1 MDLHAVEINK
11 KNMEKRCAQSSPLLP
26 AQTLSDTNLKY
37 YQEISSANGES
48 GMYLGNESANREPYG
63 LLVSAMNKAHEPQME
78 AEKESD
84 MAMVEMKNTSTEDTD
99 LEEKYGIM
107 LAHEHEAGEH
117 GHHTTEQSLQS
128 HVFPWNDT
136 EKDKRSELQTPEAVA
151 TFVKEPDQENGN
163 VVLNEGDEDP
173 NESQKD
179 QAEAEADG
187 DEDYMFPSPEEME
200 KARPPEVGMV
210 FPTLQDAHR
219 FINVYGQVTG
229 FAVIKGTNYKHKKIT
244 FVCNKSRKAKD
255 TDTRQRKRRRD
266 AVEHTQCRM
275 KMTVKLVA
283 DRWEVTAAVNE
294 HNHPLWCSPLLT
306 RFFMSHKDMSEEE
319 RHFSRIL
326 QESRIKPTQIM
337 EIFRKLQGRLKN
349 IPARKVDANNR
360 KQSDRLM
367 KTRNTDIGS
376 TLEHVR
382 RLQKEQP
389 GFYYAM
395 KIDEDSTIRSIF
407 WTDARARLDYA
418 LYGDFIH
425 FNTTYRTNAYHM
437 PFASLIGINGH
448 GKPTVFG
455 WALLENDEAETFS
468 WLFRTFL
475 DVMDG
480 KKPSITMT
488 HQDSAIQKSVA
499 EVFPTVF
506 HRFSMWHVMREAAA
520 QCGGFMVNRPGM
532 EAELTHLITNSLT
545 TEEFENGWKAMLE
558 KYTAELNS
566 HLKHMYWTRSMWVP
580 VYFKH
585 VFCPF
590 IRSIGHCESTNSIF
604 KDYVL
609 QEDAIETFI
618 SQYNIFQEEAVNID
632 RFESTLEKPKYC
644 TRQPIERHAA
654 EIYTTGLFSK
664 FQKEV
669 LDASAFN
676 VFEMEK
682 DRIYTVKR
690 VLEFE
695 DSEFLHDSFA
705 VEVDMKNNTFNCIC
719 SKFERDGILCCH
731 VLRLFTQFGINEIPE
746 HYIKQR
752 WTKKFRELELQ
763 KLCIEKTGPTASQN
777 ALRYAKLMNRVA
789 EICASVSKDPN
800 QSQVFLE
807 ELERIQQKLSSRA

>member
-1 MDLHAVEINK
+1 MDLHAVEISK
-11 KNMEKRCAQSSPLLP
+11 KKMERGAESSPLLS
-26 AQTLSDTNLKY
+26 AQTLAERNLKF
-37 YQEISSANGES
+37 YQETSGANGDS
-48 GMYLGNESANREPYG
+48 GMRQGNESANREPYG
-63 LLVSAMNKAHEPQME
+63 LVASAMNKVHEAWKE
-78 AEKESD
+78 AEEESD
-84 MAMVEMKNTSTEDTD
+84 MAMVETENTSRGDTD
-99 LEEKYGIM
+99 LEERYGIM
-107 LAHEHEAGEH
+107 LAPEHEVREH
-117 GHHTTEQSLQS
+117 GNLTTRESLQS
-128 HVFPWNDT
+128 PIFLWNDT
-136 EKDKRSELQTPEAVA
+136 EMNTRSEIQVPGAGE
-151 TFVKEPDQENGN
+151 TFVQELGQDNGN
-163 VVLNEGDEDP
+163 VVLNEGDEDL
-173 NESQKD
+173 NECQKD
-179 QAEAEADG
+179 QAEADADG

-210 FPTLQDAHR
+210 FSTLQDAHR

-229 FAVIKGTNYKHKKIT
+229 FAVIKGTNYKHKKII
-244 FVCNKSRKAKD
+244 FVCNKSRKARE

-275 KMTVKLVA
+275 KVTVKLVA
-283 DRWEVTAAVNE
+283 DRWEVTAAMNE

-306 RFFMSHKDMSEEE
+306 RFFMSHKDMSDEE

-326 QESRIKPTQIM
+326 QESRIKPAKIM

-349 IPARKVDANNR
+349 VPVRKVDVNNL

-395 KIDEDSTIRSIF
+395 KTDEDSTIRSIF
-407 WTDARARLDYA
+407 WTDARARLDYT

-425 FNTTYRTNAYHM
+425 FNTTYRTNAYRM

-480 KKPSITMT
+480 KKPSIIIT
-488 HQDSAIQKSVA
+488 HQDSAIQKSIA

-506 HRFSMWHVMREAAA
+506 HRFSMWHVVKEAAA
-520 QCGGFMVNRPGM
+520 EVGGFMVNRPGM
-532 EAELTHLITNSLT
+532 EAELICLITNSLT
-545 TEEFENGWKAMLE
+545 TEEFGNGWKGMLE
-558 KYTAELNS
+558 KYTAELNE

-580 VYFKH
+580 VYFRH

-590 IRSIGHCESTNSIF
+590 IRSFGRCESTHSIF

-609 QEDAIETFI
+609 QEDTIETFI
-618 SQYNIFQEEAVNID
+618 SQYNIFQEESVSID
-632 RFESTLEKPKYC
+632 RFESTLQKPIYC
-644 TRQPIERHAA
+644 TRQLIERRAA
-654 EIYTTGLFSK
+654 EIYTMGLFLK
-664 FQKEV
+664 FQKEL

-676 VFEMEK
+676 VFEKE
-682 DRIYTVKR
+682 DRIYTVQR
-690 VLEFE
+690 VVDYEDAEFPN
-695 DSEFLHDSFA
+695 DSFTI
-705 VEVDMKNNTFNCIC
+705 EVDMKNKTFNCIC

-752 WTKKFRELELQ
+752 WTKKFREQELQ
-763 KLCIEKTGPTASQN
+763 KLCIEKTGSIASQN
-777 ALRYAKLMNRVA
+777 SLRYAMLMNRMA
-789 EICASVSKDPN
+789 ETCASVSKDPN
-800 QSQVFLE
+800 RSQIFLE
-807 ELERIQQKLSSRA
+807 ELERIQQKMSSKA

>member
-1 MDLHAVEINK
+1 
-11 KNMEKRCAQSSPLLP
+11 MEERCAKSSPLLP
-26 AQTLSDTNLKY
+26 AQTMTERNLKY
-37 YQEISSANGES
+37 YQEMSGTNGES
-48 GMYLGNESANREPYG
+48 GMHQGNESANRESYS
-63 LLVSAMNKAHEPQME
+63 LVVSARNKVREPRKE
-78 AEKESD
+78 AEKESE
-84 MAMVEMKNTSTEDTD
+84 MAMNTRKGDTD
-99 LEEKYGIM
+99 LEERYGIM
-107 LAHEHEAGEH
+107 LAPEHEAGEH
-117 GHHTTEQSLQS
+117 VNLTTEDSLQS
-128 HVFPWNDT
+128 PIFLWNDT
-136 EKDKRSELQTPEAVA
+136 ETNRRSEIQALETGD
-151 TFVKEPDQENGN
+151 TFVQELDQENGN
-163 VVLNEGDEDP
+163 AILNGDEDL
-173 NESQKD
+173 NECQKD

-219 FINVYGQVTG
+219 FISVYGQVTG

-244 FVCNKSRKAKD
+244 FVCNKSRKAKE

-283 DRWEVTAAVNE
+283 DRWEVTAAMNE

-326 QESRIKPTQIM
+326 QESRIKPTKIM

-349 IPARKVDANNR
+349 IPARKVDSNNL

-395 KIDEDSTIRSIF
+395 KTDEDSTIRSIF

-425 FNTTYRTNAYHM
+425 FNTTCRTNAYHM

-480 KKPSITMT
+480 KKPSIIMT
-488 HQDSAIQKSVA
+488 HQDSAIQKSIA

-520 QCGGFMVNRPGM
+520 EFGGFMVNRPGM
-532 EAELTHLITNSLT
+532 EADLTRLVTNSLT
-545 TEEFENGWKAMLE
+545 TEEFENDWKTMLE
-558 KYTAELNS
+558 KYAAELNA

-590 IRSIGHCESTNSIF
+590 IRSSGSCENTNSIF

-609 QEDAIETFI
+609 QEDTIETFI
-618 SQYNIFQEEAVNID
+618 RQYNIFQESVSTD
-632 RFESTLEKPKYC
+632 RFESTRQKPKYC

-654 EIYTTGLFSK
+654 EIYTMGLFLK
-664 FQKEV
+664 FQKEL

-676 VFEMEK
+676 VFKKER
-682 DRIYTVKR
+682 DRIYMVKR
-690 VLEFE
+690 MLDYE
-695 DSEFLHDSFA
+695 DSEFLHYTFS
-705 VEVDMKNNTFNCIC
+705 VEVDMKNKTFNCIC
-719 SKFERDGILCCH
+719 LKFERDGILCCH

-752 WTKKFRELELQ
+752 WTKKFREQELQ
-763 KLCIEKTGPTASQN
+763 KLCTEKTGSTASQN
-777 ALRYAKLMNRVA
+777 ARYAVLMNRTA
-789 EICASVSKDPN
+789 EIGATVSKDPK

-807 ELERIQQKLSSRA
+807 ELERIQQKLSSGAS